1 MSFCVSNLLF
11 WLWVVDI
18 DKIFFIKDLNV
29 MTSMQIQ
36 IKPSLQNNYEPSLG
50 SWIQQQTKWIWKWLV
65 EPIQHNWLDYI

>member
-29 MTSMQIQ
+29 MTSMQMQ
-36 IKPSLQNNYEPSLG
+36 IKPSQQNNYGPSLG
-50 SWIQQQTKWIWKWLV
+50 SWIQQQTKRIWKWLV

>member
-29 MTSMQIQ
+29 MTSMQMQ
-36 IKPSLQNNYEPSLG
+36 IKPS
-50 SWIQQQTKWIWKWLV
+50 
-65 EPIQHNWLDYI
+65 